1 MYYVAIPSY
10 KRENV
15 LVKKTLPTL
24 LNGKIKAT
32 HIYIFVANAQEKRI
46 YEKTIPKEMYNKIV
60 IGKKGIANQRI
71 FIRNYF
77 AEGSYVISIDDD
89 IEAVMKFVNDKKL
102 KQLNDLDTFFLKAH
116 KLLKKHNLFIWGIY
130 PVSNPFFMKNGP
142 VISTNL
148 RFLIG
153 GLHGYI
159 VRKDLKLNPSPKAEG
174 KEDYEQ
180 SILYYLKDKGVLR
193 FNRIT
198 IKTRFLA
205 PGGLGVEK
213 QRFEINK
220 QAANYLHNRYPNL
233 VTIFQRK
240 NGMTEIKIKDG
251 SHSIKTKKHKHERK
265 NKTHKNY

>member
-102 KQLNDLDTFFLKAH
+102 KQLNDLDTFF
-116 KLLKKHNLFIWGIY
+116 
-130 PVSNPFFMKNGP
+130 
-142 VISTNL
+142 
-148 RFLIG
+148 
-153 GLHGYI
+153 
-159 VRKDLKLNPSPKAEG
+159 
-174 KEDYEQ
+174 
-180 SILYYLKDKGVLR
+180 
-193 FNRIT
+193 
-198 IKTRFLA
+198 
-205 PGGLGVEK
+205 
-213 QRFEINK
+213 
-220 QAANYLHNRYPNL
+220 
-233 VTIFQRK
+233 
-240 NGMTEIKIKDG
+240 
-251 SHSIKTKKHKHERK
+251 
-265 NKTHKNY
+265 